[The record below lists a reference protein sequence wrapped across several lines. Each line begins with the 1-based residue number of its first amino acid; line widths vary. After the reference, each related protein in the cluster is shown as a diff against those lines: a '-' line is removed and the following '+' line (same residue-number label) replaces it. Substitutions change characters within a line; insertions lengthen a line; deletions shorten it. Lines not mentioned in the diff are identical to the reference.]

1 MIKIVAEW
9 FVKPESREKFL
20 ELCEEI
26 VEGTRA
32 EEGNIS
38 YELHENIADP
48 NHLTFIEE
56 WKDQEYAFGRK
67 YYDSTVAATPFKADA
82 AWGVQKLKEMGHR
95 IVIIT
100 GRTTDFYTDPYKT
113 TIEEL
118 KNGKIVYDKL
128 ICTLEK
134 GKACVAENIDIL
146 IDDVLANCE
155 AAAKVG
161 VKPIVFNSI
170 ANQNIKTEFPRAF
183 SWKDV
188 INMIAEKA

>member
-56 WKDQEYAFGRK
+56 WKDQEALNIHDNSDHFIRI
-67 YYDSTVAATPFKADA
+67 VP
-82 AWGVQKLKEMGHR
+82 QLKEMSAHDPR
-95 IVIIT
+95 IIL
-100 GRTTDFYTDPYKT
+100 YT
-113 TIEEL
+113 
-118 KNGKIVYDKL
+118 V
-128 ICTLEK
+128 
-134 GKACVAENIDIL
+134 
-146 IDDVLANCE
+146 
-155 AAAKVG
+155 
-161 VKPIVFNSI
+161 
-170 ANQNIKTEFPRAF
+170 
-183 SWKDV
+183 
-188 INMIAEKA
+188 NM